1 MFPASP
7 IQGNMLLS
15 QICILSK
22 QKFEKEFLNN
32 FEVNTE
38 LHYFAHCDI
47 KSKFAKIQMYFKML
61 EKTVLTK
68 NDPFPKLGGWVMLI

>member
-1 MFPASP
+1 MFPAAP

-22 QKFEKEFLNN
+22 QKFEKEILNN

-38 LHYFAHCDI
+38 LRYFAHCDI
-47 KSKFAKIQMYFKML
+47 
-61 EKTVLTK
+61 
-68 NDPFPKLGGWVMLI
+68 